1 MTAAIDFHDVMLGI
15 IALVE
20 QMNSI
25 LLIVAPCV
33 LLARFMAAT
42 DTEIDCRLGV
52 SQAMVTEMA
61 KFADGPG
68 HDIFPVPIFS

>member
-1 MTAAIDFHDVMLGI
+1 
-15 IALVE
+15 
-20 QMNSI
+20 MNELNPSTS
-25 LLIVAPCV
+25 LRHVFYWHV

-42 DTEIDCRLGV
+42 DTEIECRPGA

-68 HDIFPVPIFS
+68 QDIFPVPIFS